1 MLELNYWFF
10 VQLVNFLILLYVLN
24 VLLFRPLLRQ
34 LKERDD
40 RITGYLDQSKDL
52 EQEKNNLLKKLDEKL
67 ARTRDSAKEVFE
79 GLRSEGLEA
88 QKRELD
94 SAREDAEQ
102 LSKEATKKLEAAT
115 AKARE
120 ALRGDVE
127 SFARKIVEKMVRT

>member
-40 RITGYLDQSKDL
+40 RITGYLDQSKDM
-52 EQEKNNLLKKLDEKL
+52 EQEKNDLLKKLDEKL

-79 GLRSEGLEA
+79 GLRSEGLED

-102 LSKEATKKLEAAT
+102 LSKEATKKLEAAS

>member
-1 MLELNYWFF
+1 MLDINYWFF
-10 VQLVNFLILLYVLN
+10 VQLVNFLVLLYVLN
-24 VLLFRPLLRQ
+24 LLLFRPLLRQ

-40 RITGYLDQSKDL
+40 RITGYLDQSKDM
-52 EQEKNNLLKKLDEKL
+52 EQEKNDLMQKLEAKL
-67 ARTRDSAKEVFE
+67 ASTRDSAKEVFE

-102 LSKEATKKLEAAT
+102 LSKDAREKLEAAA

>member
-40 RITGYLDQSKDL
+40 RITGYLDQSKEM
-52 EQEKNNLLKKLDEKL
+52 EQKKNDLLKKLDEKL

-79 GLRSEGLEA
+79 GLRSEGIEA

-102 LSKEATKKLEAAT
+102 LSKDAKEKLEAAA
-115 AKARE
+115 AKARD